1 MATKMIWNEF
11 RSIIS
16 GFPQYYRISW
26 QLWCR
31 WQAVSGNIK
40 PTNKAPG
47 GVRQWYSVWENYF
60 NGIFLLC
67 EQKKHSASISRVQQP
82 PWLAFTITKTT
93 ELSFTLFLFG
103 LHARF
108 WFLCSFCAF
117 QWWHQHKHSKQRIL
131 NVHTMAPVMLIAR
144 HPAATHS
151 CQVSKPV
158 GFGVNKWWEH
168 LWGGAAQKIGSP
180 GAVSHYVGTLVESKC
195 PVGTNCC
202 IIDFTSGCNIEGE
215 SEEKPKNA
223 RLKALQP
230 QFQNCSLSFNLF
242 FYFYFGYNLLHAS
255 SLSFMDIQ
263 YKSECCSNL
272 CPQGWDLREPLQISL
287 TV

>member
-1 MATKMIWNEF
+1 MTLWPLKWYEMSFDRLFQDSHNITEYHSSCDAGDKQCRGTLSLPIRLQVELGNDIQFE
-11 RSIIS
+11 SIA
-16 GFPQYYRISW
+16 
-26 QLWCR
+26 QLHLE
-31 WQAVSGNIK
+31 VGNALFVK
-40 PTNKAPG
+40 LTRDQ
-47 GVRQWYSVWENYF
+47 GVPLQW
-60 NGIFLLC
+60 
-67 EQKKHSASISRVQQP
+67 KKEHSASISRVQQP

-93 ELSFTLFLFG
+93 ELSFILFLFG

-108 WFLCSFCAF
+108 WFLFSLCAF

-144 HPAATHS
+144 DPAATHS
-151 CQVSKPV
+151 CQVSTPV

-215 SEEKPKNA
+215 SEEKPKSA
-223 RLKALQP
+223 HLKASKLQP
-230 QFQNCSLSFNLF
+230 QF
-242 FYFYFGYNLLHAS
+242 
-255 SLSFMDIQ
+255 
-263 YKSECCSNL
+263 
-272 CPQGWDLREPLQISL
+272 
-287 TV
+287 

>member
-1 MATKMIWNEF
+1 MTLWPLKLYEMSFDRLFQDSHNITEYHGSCDAGDKQGRGTLSLPIRLQVEF
-11 RSIIS
+11 GNDIQFEKITSM
-16 GFPQYYRISW
+16 GFFCCVP
-26 QLWCR
+26 L
-31 WQAVSGNIK
+31 
-40 PTNKAPG
+40 
-47 GVRQWYSVWENYF
+47 QW
-60 NGIFLLC
+60 
-67 EQKKHSASISRVQQP
+67 KKEHSASISRVQQP

-93 ELSFTLFLFG
+93 ELSFILFLFG

-108 WFLCSFCAF
+108 WFLFSFCAF
-117 QWWHQHKHSKQRIL
+117 QWWHQHTHSKQRIL

-144 HPAATHS
+144 DPAATHS
-151 CQVSKPV
+151 CQVSTPV

-180 GAVSHYVGTLVESKC
+180 GVVSHYVGTLVESKC

-242 FYFYFGYNLLHAS
+242 
-255 SLSFMDIQ
+255 
-263 YKSECCSNL
+263 
-272 CPQGWDLREPLQISL
+272 
-287 TV
+287 